1 MAGDRIRLRNNISIR
16 ELEKKA
22 KWVRQQVFEMCLIA
36 GAGHIAPALSCTEIL
51 VTLYHGGFLRVN
63 PSKPS
68 WEGRDR
74 FILSKGHGC
83 AALYAVLADLG
94 FISISELQTFTSAGS
109 RLGGHAE
116 SNIPGIEA
124 STGSLGHGLPMSVG
138 MALAAKM
145 DGKDYFCVTLLGDG
159 ECQEGSIWEAAMLA
173 GHHHLDN
180 LIVIV
185 DRNMVQSID
194 FTEDAVALEP
204 FSKKWEA
211 FNWDVNVINGHSFN
225 QILTTLN
232 RLRSERTGKPKA
244 VIAKTTKGKGIS
256 YMENKP
262 IWHYRV
268 PDSQEEIEQAR
279 KELAK

>member
-1 MAGDRIRLRNNISIR
+1 MAGDRIRLRNNTSIK

-36 GAGHIAPALSCTEIL
+36 GTGHIAPALSCTEIL
-51 VTLYHGGFLRVN
+51 VALYHGGFLRVN
-63 PSKPS
+63 PDKPS
-68 WEGRDR
+68 WEDRDR
-74 FILSKGHGC
+74 FILSKGQGC

-94 FISISELQTFTSAGS
+94 FIPITELQTYTSVGS

-145 DGKDYFCVTLLGDG
+145 DGKDYLCVTLLGDG
-159 ECQEGSIWEAAMLA
+159 ECQEGSVWEAAMFA

-185 DRNMVQSID
+185 DRNMLQSID
-194 FTEDAVALEP
+194 FTEAAVALEP

-211 FNWDVNVINGHSFN
+211 FNWDVHIINGHSFS
-225 QILTTLN
+225 QILTALI

-244 VIAKTTKGKGIS
+244 VIAKTIKGKGIS

-268 PDSQEEIEQAR
+268 PDSQEEIAQAR

>member
-1 MAGDRIRLRNNISIR
+1 MAANRIRLRNNTSIK
-16 ELEKKA
+16 ELQKKA
-22 KWVRQQVFEMCLIA
+22 KWVRQQVFEMCLTA
-36 GAGHIAPALSCTEIL
+36 GTGHIAPALSCTDIL
-51 VTLYHGGFLRVN
+51 VALYHGGFLRVN
-63 PSKPS
+63 PDKPS
-68 WEGRDR
+68 WEDRDR
-74 FILSKGHGC
+74 FILSKGQGC

-94 FISISELQTFTSAGS
+94 FIPITELQTFTSVGS

-145 DGKDYFCVTLLGDG
+145 DGKDHLCVTLLGDG
-159 ECQEGSIWEAAMLA
+159 ECQEGSVWEAAMLA

-185 DRNMVQSID
+185 DRNMLQSID
-194 FTEDAVALEP
+194 FTEAAVALEP

-211 FNWDVNVINGHSFN
+211 FNWDVHIINGHSYS
-225 QILTTLN
+225 QILTALT

-244 VIAKTTKGKGIS
+244 VIAKTIKGKGIS
-256 YMENKP
+256 YMETKP

-268 PDSQEEIEQAR
+268 PDSQEEIAQAR

>member
-1 MAGDRIRLRNNISIR
+1 MTEDRNQLRNDIPIK
-16 ELEKKA
+16 ELERKA

-36 GAGHIAPALSCTEIL
+36 GVGHIAPAFSCTEIL
-51 VTLYHGGFLRVN
+51 VALYRGGFLRVN
-63 PSKPS
+63 PDKPS

-94 FISISELQTFTSAGS
+94 FIPISELQTYTSVGS

-116 SNIPGIEA
+116 CETPGVEA
-124 STGSLGHGLPMSVG
+124 STGSLGHGLPIGVG

-145 DGKDYFCVTLLGDG
+145 DGKDNLHVTLLGDG
-159 ECQEGSIWEAAMLA
+159 ECQEGSVWEAAMFA

-180 LIVIV
+180 LIAIV

-194 FTEDAVALEP
+194 FTEDAVTLEP

-211 FNWDVNVINGHSFN
+211 FNWNVSIIDGHSFS

-232 RLRSERTGKPKA
+232 LLRSEKNGKPKA
-244 VIAKTTKGKGIS
+244 VIAKTIKGKGVS

>member
-1 MAGDRIRLRNNISIR
+1 MAGDRIRLRNNTSIK

-36 GAGHIAPALSCTEIL
+36 GTGHIAPALSCTEIL
-51 VTLYHGGFLRVN
+51 VALYHGGFLRVN
-63 PSKPS
+63 PDKPS
-68 WEGRDR
+68 WEDRDR
-74 FILSKGHGC
+74 FILSKGQGC

-94 FISISELQTFTSAGS
+94 FIPITELQTFTSVGS

-145 DGKDYFCVTLLGDG
+145 DGKDHLCVTLLGDG
-159 ECQEGSIWEAAMLA
+159 ECQEGSVWEAAMLA

-185 DRNMVQSID
+185 DRNMLQSID
-194 FTEDAVALEP
+194 FTEAAVALEP

-211 FNWDVNVINGHSFN
+211 FNWDVHVINGHSFS
-225 QILTTLN
+225 QILTALI
-232 RLRSERTGKPKA
+232 RLRSERTSKPKA
-244 VIAKTTKGKGIS
+244 VIAKTIKGKGIS

-268 PDSQEEIEQAR
+268 PDSQEDIAQAR

>member
-1 MAGDRIRLRNNISIR
+1 MAGDRIGLRNNISIR

-51 VTLYHGGFLRVN
+51 VALYHGGFLRVN

-145 DGKDYFCVTLLGDG
+145 DGKDYLCVPLLGDG

-232 RLRSERTGKPKA
+232 RLRSERTGKPKV

>member
-1 MAGDRIRLRNNISIR
+1 MAVDRIRLGSNISTK
-16 ELEKKA
+16 ELEQKA
-22 KWVRQQVFEMCLIA
+22 KWVRQQVLEMCLIA
-36 GAGHIAPALSCTEIL
+36 GVGHIAPALSCTEIL
-51 VTLYHGGFLRVN
+51 VALYHGGFLRVN
-63 PSKPS
+63 PNKPS
-68 WEGRDR
+68 WEDRDR

-94 FISISELQTFTSAGS
+94 FIPISELQTYTSAGS

-116 SNIPGIEA
+116 SDISGIEA
-124 STGSLGHGLPMSVG
+124 STGSLGHGLPISVG

-145 DGKDYFCVTLLGDG
+145 DGKDYLCVTLLGDG
-159 ECQEGSIWEAAMLA
+159 ECQEGSVWEAAMLA

-180 LIVIV
+180 LIAII
-185 DRNMVQSID
+185 DRNMLQCID
-194 FTEDAVALEP
+194 FTEDAVTLEP

-211 FNWDVNVINGHSFN
+211 FNWDVNIVNGHSLK

-232 RLRSERTGKPKA
+232 RLRSDKNGKPKA
-244 VIAKTTKGKGIS
+244 VIAKTIKGKGVS

>member
-1 MAGDRIRLRNNISIR
+1 M
-16 ELEKKA
+16 
-22 KWVRQQVFEMCLIA
+22 
-36 GAGHIAPALSCTEIL
+36 
-51 VTLYHGGFLRVN
+51 
-63 PSKPS
+63 
-68 WEGRDR
+68 
-74 FILSKGHGC
+74 
-83 AALYAVLADLG
+83 G
-94 FISISELQTFTSAGS
+94 FIPITELQTFTSVGS

-145 DGKDYFCVTLLGDG
+145 DGKDHLCVTLLGDG
-159 ECQEGSIWEAAMLA
+159 ECQEGSVWEAAMLA

-185 DRNMVQSID
+185 DRNMLQSID
-194 FTEDAVALEP
+194 FTEAAVALEP

-211 FNWDVNVINGHSFN
+211 FNWDVHVINGHSFS
-225 QILTTLN
+225 QILTALI
-232 RLRSERTGKPKA
+232 RLRSERTSKPKA
-244 VIAKTTKGKGIS
+244 VIAKTIKGKGIS

-268 PDSQEEIEQAR
+268 PDSQEDIAQAR

>member
-1 MAGDRIRLRNNISIR
+1 MARDRIRLRNNISTK

-22 KWVRQQVFEMCLIA
+22 KWVRQQVFEMCLTA

-51 VTLYHGGFLRVN
+51 VALYHGGFLRVN
-63 PSKPS
+63 PGKPS
-68 WEGRDR
+68 WEDRDR
-74 FILSKGHGC
+74 FILSKGQGC

-94 FISISELQTFTSAGS
+94 FIPISELQTYTSVGS

-116 SNIPGIEA
+116 SEIPGIEA
-124 STGSLGHGLPMSVG
+124 TTGSLGHGLPISVG

-145 DGKDYFCVTLLGDG
+145 DGKDYLCVTLLGDG
-159 ECQEGSIWEAAMLA
+159 ECQEGSVWEAAMFA

-185 DRNMVQSID
+185 DRNMLQSID
-194 FTEDAVALEP
+194 FTEDALTLEP
-204 FSKKWEA
+204 FGKKWEA
-211 FNWDVNVINGHSFN
+211 FNWDVNIINGHSFN
-225 QILTTLN
+225 EILTTLN
-232 RLRSERTGKPKA
+232 RLRAEQNGKPKA
-244 VIAKTTKGKGIS
+244 VIAKTIKGKGIS

>member
-1 MAGDRIRLRNNISIR
+1 MAADRIQLGSNISTK
-16 ELEKKA
+16 ELEQKA

-36 GAGHIAPALSCTEIL
+36 GVGHIAPAFSCTEIL
-51 VTLYHGGFLRVN
+51 VALYCGGFLRVN
-63 PSKPS
+63 PDKPS
-68 WEGRDR
+68 WEGRDH

-83 AALYAVLADLG
+83 AALYSVLADLG
-94 FISISELQTFTSAGS
+94 FIPISELQTYTSVGS

-116 SNIPGIEA
+116 CETPGIEA
-124 STGSLGHGLPMSVG
+124 STGSLGHGLPISVG
-138 MALAAKM
+138 KALAAKM
-145 DGKDYFCVTLLGDG
+145 DGKDNLHVTLLGDG
-159 ECQEGSIWEAAMLA
+159 ECQEGSVWEAAMLA

-180 LIVIV
+180 LIAIV

-194 FTEDAVALEP
+194 FTEDAVTLEP
-204 FSKKWEA
+204 FNKKWEA
-211 FNWDVNVINGHSFN
+211 FNWNVSIIDGHSFS

-232 RLRSERTGKPKA
+232 LLRSEKNGKPKA
-244 VIAKTTKGKGIS
+244 VIAKTIKGKGVS

>member
-1 MAGDRIRLRNNISIR
+1 MTKDRNQLRNDIQIK
-16 ELEKKA
+16 ELERKA

-36 GAGHIAPALSCTEIL
+36 GGGHIAPAFSCTEIL
-51 VTLYHGGFLRVN
+51 VALYHGGFLRVN
-63 PSKPS
+63 PDKPS

-94 FISISELQTFTSAGS
+94 FFPISELQTYTSAGS

-116 SNIPGIEA
+116 CETPGVEA
-124 STGSLGHGLPMSVG
+124 STGSLGHGLPISVG

-145 DGKDYFCVTLLGDG
+145 DGKDNLHVTLLGDG
-159 ECQEGSIWEAAMLA
+159 ECQEGSVWEAAMFA

-180 LIVIV
+180 LIAIV

-194 FTEDAVALEP
+194 FTEDAVTLEP

-211 FNWDVNVINGHSFN
+211 FNWKVSIIDGHSFS

-232 RLRSERTGKPKA
+232 LLRSKKNGKPKA
-244 VIAKTTKGKGIS
+244 VIAKTIKGKGVS

-268 PDSQEEIEQAR
+268 PNSQEEIEQAR